1 MAFSVAPDLIEA
13 IVAYAQDA
21 LPYVNVSDGFTVTSD
36 AGDTLMI
43 GVDDPNVD
51 GAQFSV
57 EGERDFVNGGLDGII
72 AETGE
77 IICAATSWIG
87 DDDQATPRRRVFDI
101 ADKVADLCA
110 TRGATDPAFG
120 VERALWTVAG
130 RRHQL
135 LQIAGDGGRAALLI
149 FRIYYEA
156 RP

>member
-13 IVAYAQDA
+13 IVAYAKDA
-21 LPYVNVSDGFTVTSD
+21 LPHIVVSDGFAVTSD
-36 AGDTLMI
+36 NSETLMI

-77 IICAATSWIG
+77 IVCAATAWIG
-87 DDDQATPRRRVFDI
+87 DDDPLTPRRRVYDI
-101 ADKVADLCA
+101 ADKIAELCA
-110 TRGATDPAFG
+110 IRGATDPAFG
-120 VERALWTVAG
+120 VEKALWTVAG

-135 LQIAGDGGRAALLI
+135 LQMAGDGGCAAILI
-149 FRIYYEA
+149 FRIYYEG